1 MPKHF
6 LYIFTHINNVCRT
19 SDYLAE
25 INIRMIETRVFLNF
39 LQGFIRE
46 FQNDQKAA
54 IKESLTL
61 LPSYGTTRILRHTR
75 EKGVF

>member
-6 LYIFTHINNVCRT
+6 LYIFTHIHNVCCT

-25 INIRMIETRVFLNF
+25 INIRMIETRAFLNPF
-39 LQGFIRE
+39 QSFIRE

-61 LPSYGTTRILRHTR
+61 LPSYGAIRILRHTR
-75 EKGVF
+75 GKGVF